1 MKSIIKYCGCLA
13 VSIALLLPLVSCA
26 QSKTEQVVVL
36 KKPGLPVVYFRV
48 MISAGSAMDPTAKP
62 GLAYFTAN
70 LLNKG
75 TTSYT
80 RDQLEDKLGQIGAQ
94 IGISVD
100 KEVVVITGKTLA
112 EKVGEF
118 YSIFREILTAPTFAG
133 RSGQERCNRS
143 NLTG

>member
-1 MKSIIKYCGCLA
+1 MKSITKYCGWLA
-13 VSIALLLPLVSCA
+13 VSIALLLSLVSCA
-26 QSKTEQVVVL
+26 QSKTEQIVVL

-80 RDQLEDKLGQIGAQ
+80 RDQLEDKLSQIGAQ

-112 EKVGEF
+112 EKSRRVLFDLPRSSHGPDL
-118 YSIFREILTAPTFAG
+118 RR
-133 RSGQERCNRS
+133 RSGQENAI
-143 NLTG
+143 GAA